1 MARRTLLTVLIVS
14 LLLVGRGGVSS
25 AQDLDTEAVDR
36 WMTVTGVAAGDNPRA
51 EDEAVAQALRQAV
64 EEACGVFLTTQS
76 QAVNYQ
82 AVYDRVLTNAVGYV
96 REYEVLNVWA
106 EDGQTYAKVRARVST
121 QQFEEDWAAI
131 AHTVDQENNPRVIV
145 AILETTSVTPAGQTT
160 EVDEAGTVQG
170 IVEDFFLERGITL
183 MDREMAAAV
192 TKRDVLLAA
201 LANDEDA
208 VASLGARFHAD
219 VVIIGRATARFGNA
233 IDVASVQMFQFTA
246 TMTIRIVQTDS
257 GQVLASKT
265 FGPVTI
271 NSLQRAGG
279 ADEALVALA
288 EESAPDVLAAVV
300 EAWRQRATV
309 SRTVTLAISGMNYV
323 AWRTFKE
330 EIEQLRG
337 VQAVHLREI
346 TQSVAHVDIEY
357 RYDNENLADNLL
369 ELEDTPLEVVEIT
382 ANRIRLVVVGS
393 D

>member
-14 LLLVGRGGVSS
+14 LLLGARGGVLS
-25 AQDLDTEAVDR
+25 AQDIDTEVVDR
-36 WMTVTGVAAGDNPRA
+36 WMTVTGVAAGDSLRA

-82 AVYDRVLTNAVGYV
+82 AVYDKVLANAVGYV
-96 REYEVLNVWA
+96 REYEVLNVWT
-106 EDGQTYAKVRARVST
+106 EDGQTYAKVHARVST
-121 QQFEEDWAAI
+121 QQFEEDWATI

-183 MDREMAAAV
+183 MDRETAVAV

-208 VASLGARFHAD
+208 VASLAARFQAD

-246 TMTIRIVQTDS
+246 TMSIRIVQTDS

-309 SRTVTLAISGMNYV
+309 SRTVTLAISGMDY
-323 AWRTFKE
+323 ATWRTFKE

-337 VQAVHLREI
+337 VQAVRLREI
-346 TQSVAHVDIEY
+346 TQSVAHVDVEY

-369 ELEDTPLEVVEIT
+369 ELEDTPLQVVEIT